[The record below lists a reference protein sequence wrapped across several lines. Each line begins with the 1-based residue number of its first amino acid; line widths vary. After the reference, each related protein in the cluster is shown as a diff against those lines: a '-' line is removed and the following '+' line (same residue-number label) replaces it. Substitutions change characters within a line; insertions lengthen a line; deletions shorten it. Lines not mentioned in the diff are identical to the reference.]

1 MNLKRVGLIDR
12 LEKSGEDYIW
22 YVGQL
27 TDEEIHTPPAPKE
40 WSIHQVV
47 AHMRDTQQR
56 VFVYRAQR
64 LVKEEH
70 PKVENFDQ
78 EVWHRD
84 HYSPDEPLKKIVS
97 EYRIA
102 HRKFI
107 RILRDSEDPDW
118 KNWAVH
124 PDFGKISL
132 EWLALHN
139 YQHNLGHIAQIV
151 ALCEQAL
158 LKKLNPK

>member
-1 MNLKRVGLIDR
+1 LR
-12 LEKSGEDYIW
+12 
-22 YVGQL
+22 
-27 TDEEIHTPPAPKE
+27 DEQIHTPPAPKE
-40 WSIHQVV
+40 WSIHQVA

-64 LVKEEH
+64 LVKEAH
-70 PKVENFDQ
+70 PTVENFDQ
-78 EVWHRD
+78 DLWHRD
-84 HYSPDEPLKKIVS
+84 HYSPKEPLKDIIS

-107 RILRDSEDPDW
+107 RVLRFATEETW
-118 KNWAVH
+118 QNYAVH

-139 YQHNLGHIAQIV
+139 YQHNLSHIAQI
-151 ALCEQAL
+151 ATLAEQEL
-158 LKKLNPK
+158 LKKLNAK

>member
-27 TDEEIHTPPAPKE
+27 RDEQIHTPPAPKE
-40 WSIHQVV
+40 WSIHQVA

-64 LVKEEH
+64 LVKEAH
-70 PKVENFDQ
+70 PQVESFDQ

-84 HYSPDEPLKKIVS
+84 HYSPDEPLKQIIS

-107 RILRDSEDPDW
+107 RILRDAEEKDW
-118 KNWAVH
+118 QNYAAH
-124 PDFGKISL
+124 PEFGKISL

-139 YQHNLGHIAQIV
+139 YQHNLSHIAQI
-151 ALCEQAL
+151 ATLAEHEL
-158 LKKLNPK
+158 LKKLNAK